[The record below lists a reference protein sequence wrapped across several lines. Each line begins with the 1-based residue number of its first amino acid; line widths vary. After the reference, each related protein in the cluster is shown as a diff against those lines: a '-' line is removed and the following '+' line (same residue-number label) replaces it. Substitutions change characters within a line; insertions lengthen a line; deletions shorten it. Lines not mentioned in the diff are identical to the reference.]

1 VSQVKIKPQ
10 IPILSFFTGGGFLD
24 LGFEKEGFKT
34 VWYNE
39 FNEDF
44 ADMFQHAMTGLRKGE
59 NPNAE
64 EVTVSSK
71 VSIEDLRAGLVQFEA
86 FDGPPPEC
94 FGVIGGPPCPDFS
107 SGGKHRGHD
116 GDHGKLSQTYIDMV
130 CSLRPAFFL
139 MENVPGLIR
148 HRKHRAYFESL
159 RAQLHNAE
167 YVTDFITLDAL
178 GFGAPQHRKR
188 VFLIGVSQNMW
199 RKVRPGSTLPTAD
212 GWFPFPKPYFENAL
226 NYPWPSMSRFGAAP
240 VCPKNIP
247 EELMTIHWLKDVG
260 IDSGMP
266 NSDEF
271 FVPYSEK
278 FKTVFEG
285 DDSRKSFKRLHRY
298 RYSPTACYGN
308 NEVHLHPWEPRRLSV
323 REALRIQTVPDEYIL
338 PDGKT
343 LSAKF
348 KMIANGVP
356 VVLAR
361 AIAKSLMDFL
371 TGSTASVEELSPS
384 NRVSR

>member
-44 ADMFQHAMTGLRKGE
+44 ADMFQHAMSGLRKSE

-64 EVTVSSK
+64 EVTVNSRL
-71 VSIEDLRAGLVQFEA
+71 SITELRPGLVQFDA
-86 FDGPPPEC
+86 FGGPPPEC

-107 SGGKHRGHD
+107 SGGKHRGHE
-116 GDHGKLSQTYIDMV
+116 GDRGKLSQTYVDMV
-130 CSLRPAFFL
+130 CSLRPSFFL

-148 HRKHRAYFESL
+148 HRKHRQYFVSL
-159 RAQLHNAE
+159 REQLHDAG
-167 YVTDFITLDAL
+167 YVTDFTTLDAL
-178 GFGAPQHRKR
+178 GFGAPQERKR
-188 VFLIGVSQNMW
+188 VFLVGFSHKTW

-212 GWFPFPKPYFENAL
+212 GWFPFPKPDFENAL
-226 NYPWPSMSRFGAAP
+226 NYPWPSASEFGADP
-240 VCPKNIP
+240 IRPRGIP
-247 EELMTIHWLKDVG
+247 DKLMTISWLKDVG
-260 IDSGMP
+260 VRSGIP

-271 FVPYSEK
+271 FVPYSDK
-278 FKTVFEG
+278 FQTVYEG

-338 PDGKT
+338 PGNKT

-361 AIAKSLMDFL
+361 AIAKSLMDLLAGKMDTIEESPPKIF
-371 TGSTASVEELSPS
+371 AS
-384 NRVSR
+384 R